1 MKKYVTL
8 VVGVLLVL
16 AFAWVALGQT
26 EGGRRGGGAGG
37 AAGGPGGAGGGGGM
51 RGGFGM
57 NREAQLKAV
66 AAIQEQL
73 GKLKASLDASPAMPA
88 GGFANL
94 SEEERT
100 KMRESFT
107 KMGEERQLI
116 MDALDA
122 EMAKLRGARQL
133 VRDQQEGT
141 KELEAIREVAA
152 KEQAKETVKAVDEL
166 IAKRQKALEEKMA
179 KLGLEMPRPRT
190 GGAGG
195 GPGGAGG
202 GTGGGTRGTGGGT
215 RTPGN

>member
-26 EGGRRGGGAGG
+26 EGERRVAVRGGGAGG
-37 AAGGPGGAGGGGGM
+37 PGGAGGGM

-202 GTGGGTRGTGGGT
+202 GTRGTGGGT